1 MFCPNCA
8 EPQANDATQFC
19 SKCGFSTNAVKHLV
33 ETGGKVDFETEQSP
47 RQTGVRQGVKLI
59 LLSLILFPAFVLL
72 NSLFPGNDRL
82 VESSPDNTIFE
93 QVGWA
98 ILWTIFLAGA
108 ARIGYARLFEK
119 NFAAVKK
126 DIAVAGKKEQNS
138 FQPNQESRNALPPAQ
153 SIPADNFGKWK
164 ETTRELFEIPRTQ
177 KKTSGELK

>member
-19 SKCGFSTNAVKHLV
+19 SKCGFSTKVVKRFI

-98 ILWTIFLAGA
+98 ILWTIFLAGV
-108 ARIGYARLFEK
+108 ARIGYAYLFEK
-119 NFAAVKK
+119 NFTPVKEASAV
-126 DIAVAGKKEQNS
+126 ISGKEQNS
-138 FQPNQESRNALPPAQ
+138 FQPNKTRNALPPSQ
-153 SIPADNFGKWK
+153 SIPISNFGKWK
-164 ETTRELFEIPRTQ
+164 ETTRELFEIPRT
-177 KKTSGELK
+177 KGKRPAS